1 MLIHLRMQNIALID
15 DASLDFDAGF
25 NVLTGETGAGK
36 SILLDGINLALG
48 SRANKELF
56 RNGKEPAQVDLLF
69 YEENPKILQS
79 IKNLGIDGD
88 DHEILLTRRFSTSG
102 RSVCRINGQIVTAS
116 QMKEAAGSLIDIHG
130 QHEHQSLMEPGR
142 HRELLD
148 RFNDKIGATVQEYQK
163 IYEEYQDIQE
173 ELERYVHD
181 EQEKERLLSLM
192 DYERN
197 EIEEAALMEGEEDEL
212 IVTRRRLYN
221 CERMQNAVAES
232 YGYLNEGSRGEGAAM
247 DLLDRA
253 ASSLQS
259 ITSLDAEILEP
270 IASSLQDMI
279 AIGEDLAHQLR
290 DYLESLEADPE
301 QLSAIEKRLDLIHHL
316 KSKYGSTV
324 AAIQEY
330 YDNLITEIDKLQ
342 NIQQTKERLY
352 ARKMQCEEKLREK
365 GNLLHTMRVK
375 AAKEIESEITSI
387 LATLQFND
395 PLFHIEIT
403 PLDHFGIYG
412 CDEVRFLIRTNVGDE
427 MKPLNRIASGGEMS
441 RIMLAI
447 KTVLAKRDEIST
459 LIFDEIDTG
468 ISGRTA
474 QSVAEKMSQISVY
487 HQVICITHLPQ
498 IAAMADAHYS
508 IEKNVENGRTRTHV
522 KRLNREHMIDELARL
537 MGGVTITDAVRQNA
551 EEMKVQADARKE
563 QFNINL

>member
-15 DASLDFDAGF
+15 DASLDFDTGL

-69 YEENPKILQS
+69 YEENPKILHS
-79 IKNLGIDGD
+79 IQDLGIDMED
-88 DHEILLTRRFSTSG
+88 NEILLTRRFSTSG
-102 RSVCRINGQIVTAS
+102 RSVCRINGQIVTAA
-116 QMKEAAGSLIDIHG
+116 QMKDAASSLIDIHG

-148 RFNDKIGATVQEYQK
+148 RFDEKIASTLQEYQNA
-163 IYEEYQDIQE
+163 YHEYQDILD

-197 EIEEAALMEGEEDEL
+197 EIEEAALMEGEEEDL
-212 IVTRRRLYN
+212 VVTRRRLYN
-221 CERMQNAVAES
+221 CEKMQNAVAEA
-232 YGYLNEGSRGEGAAM
+232 YGYLSEGTRGEGAAL

-253 ASSLQS
+253 ASMLQS
-259 ITSLDAEILEP
+259 IVALDMETLDP
-270 IASSLQDMI
+270 IASSLQDML

-290 DYLESLEADPE
+290 DYIDTLEADPE
-301 QLSAIEKRLDLIHHL
+301 QLSQIEHRLDLIHHL
-316 KSKYGSTV
+316 KSKYGSSV
-324 AAIQEY
+324 SAIQDY
-330 YDNLITEIDKLQ
+330 YENLLTEIDKLQ

-352 ARKMQCEEKLREK
+352 AQKLRCEEVLQRKAVDLHNLR
-365 GNLLHTMRVK
+365 TK
-375 AAKEIESEITSI
+375 AAKEIESEITGI

-395 PLFHIEIT
+395 PKFHIEIQSQDT
-403 PLDHFGIYG
+403 FHTYG
-412 CDEVRFLIRTNVGDE
+412 CDDIRFMIRTNVGDE
-427 MKPLNRIASGGEMS
+427 MKPLNKIASGGEMS

-522 KRLNREHMIDELARL
+522 KRLKRDKMIEELARL

-551 EEMKVQADARKE
+551 EEMKQQADLLKE
-563 QFNINL
+563 SLQ